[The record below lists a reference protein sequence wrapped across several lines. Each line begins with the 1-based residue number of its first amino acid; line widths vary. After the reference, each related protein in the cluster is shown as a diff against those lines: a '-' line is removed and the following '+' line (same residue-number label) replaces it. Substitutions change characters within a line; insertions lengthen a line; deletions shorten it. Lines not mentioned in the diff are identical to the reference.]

1 MCPENLQYT
10 KKHEWIRLEDKSA
23 LIGITDYAQEQL
35 GDVVYV
41 ELPDVGAQLT
51 QFEVCGTIESVKTVS
66 DLYAPLSGEVL
77 RVNEALD
84 ETPELI
90 NNEPYGAGWIAEIH
104 VSDQGELDN
113 LLSAEEYEVLIREES

>member
-10 KKHEWIRLEDKSA
+10 KKHEWIRIEGESA

-66 DLYAPLSGEVL
+66 DLYTPLSGEVL
-77 RVNEALD
+77 RINEALD

-104 VSDQGELDN
+104 VSDQEELNN
-113 LLSAEEYEVLIREES
+113 LLSAEEYEALIQEES